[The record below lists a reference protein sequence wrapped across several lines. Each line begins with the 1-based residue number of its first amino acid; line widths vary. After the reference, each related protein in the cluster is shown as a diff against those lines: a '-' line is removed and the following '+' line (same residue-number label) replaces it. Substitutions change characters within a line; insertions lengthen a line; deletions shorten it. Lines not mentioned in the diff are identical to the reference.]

1 MSGRKVYHIKRSL
14 ILYNIIM
21 LVIML
26 AAILI
31 ANLSTRYSLETY
43 DDYSEKYE
51 QLNSFYEHVSEMD
64 IAAKSYLY
72 NKITETEAFY
82 DKEWNAAMQV
92 LNHLEENTDDEELQ
106 WKYEKLGRM
115 LQTYDEFFYM
125 INERETPGEMTVS
138 ETYEFFNS
146 IPDNIER
153 SY

>member
-82 DKEWNAAMQV
+82 DKEWNAAM
-92 LNHLEENTDDEELQ
+92 
-106 WKYEKLGRM
+106 
-115 LQTYDEFFYM
+115 
-125 INERETPGEMTVS
+125 
-138 ETYEFFNS
+138 
-146 IPDNIER
+146 
-153 SY
+153 